1 MAEIILSQVDECCED
16 LMKYF
21 CSIFLRQRAIAV
33 DPFKKLA
40 IFAIFHENVYF
51 CVSFDHLVH
60 LNDILVE
67 DVSLEIYFL
76 LKGSKLL
83 AIIA

>member
-16 LMKYF
+16 LVKYF
-21 CSIFLRQRAIAV
+21 CSFFLRQRANAI

-40 IFAIFHENVYF
+40 IFAILHKNVDF

-60 LNDILVE
+60 LDDVLVE
-67 DVSLEIYFL
+67 NVSLEIYFL